1 MIFPFIYNCLSQNE
15 FVIKDYKLVPIR
27 YKDRLNIMKWRNEQM
42 YHLRQEKPL
51 TKKSQEDYFNGTVAM
66 LFDKEEP
73 DQILFSYLK
82 NDKCIGY
89 GGLVH
94 INWIDKNAEI
104 SFVLNTNL
112 ESNEFSFHWSNYLE
126 LLEQVAFKELFLHKI
141 FTYAFDLRPHLYPI
155 LDNKNYKNT
164 AILNEHC
171 FFEDNF
177 IDVYIHEKKNTFSL
191 KKVKQEDLRLL
202 FKWVNDTKVRKNALN
217 SNQIEWEKHVNWFT
231 KKLSDS
237 KSKIF
242 IFENENTKIGQ
253 IRIDKVAKDRWV
265 IDYSIDK
272 DQRGK
277 GYGFLM
283 TNALLKRYNNFK
295 FLAIVKSENIPSQ
308 KVFEKLKF
316 SREFNYVDKIFKYYY
331 N

>member
-1 MIFPFIYNCLSQNE
+1 MIFPTVYNCLSKSE
-15 FVIKDYKLVPIR
+15 FKVLDYKLVPIR
-27 YKDRLNIMKWRNEQM
+27 YVDRFTIMKWRNEQM
-42 YHLRQEKPL
+42 YHLRQDKPL
-51 TKKSQEDYFNGTVAM
+51 TEKSQEDYFNGSVAS
-66 LFDKEEP
+66 LFDQEKP
-73 DQILFSYLK
+73 NQILFSYLK
-82 NDKCIGY
+82 NDRCIGY

-126 LLEQVAFKELFLHKI
+126 LIERVAFKELFFHKI
-141 FTYAFDLRPHLYPI
+141 FTYAFDLRPHLYSI
-155 LDNKNYKNT
+155 LEHENYKNT
-164 AILNEHC
+164 AVLNEHC
-171 FFEDNF
+171 FFEDSF

-191 KKVKQEDLRLL
+191 RKAKQEDVKLL
-202 FKWVNDTKVRKNALN
+202 FEWVNDAEVRSNSLN
-217 SNQIEWEKHVNWFT
+217 SDPIEWENHLNWFT
-231 KKLSDS
+231 DRLSNS

-242 IFENENTKIGQ
+242 IFQNENTRIGQ
-253 IRIDKVAKDRWV
+253 IRVDISDKGGWV

-272 DQRGK
+272 HQRGK

-283 TNALLKRYNNFK
+283 TNALLRRYDNFK
-295 FLAIVKSENIPSQ
+295 FQAIVKIENSASR

-316 SREFNYVDKIFKYYY
+316 SREFHEEDGIIKYYY

>member
-1 MIFPFIYNCLSQNE
+1 MKKYKVLNQNIFSKGE
-15 FVIKDYKLVPIR
+15 FKIIPIR
-27 YKDRLNIMKWRNEQM
+27 FEDRIDIMNWRNEQM
-42 YHLRQEKPL
+42 YHLRQSSKL
-51 TKKSQEDYFNGTVAM
+51 TQEDQYSYFQKVINP
-66 LFDKEEP
+66 LFSEERP
-73 DQILFSYLK
+73 KQLLFSYLK
-82 NDKCIGY
+82 KEKLIGY

-112 ESNEFSFHWSNYLE
+112 ESNEFSFHWSNYLG
-126 LLEQVAFKELFLHKI
+126 LIEQVAFKELFLHKI

-155 LDNKNYKNT
+155 LEHENYKNT

-171 FFEDNF
+171 FFKDTF

-191 KKVKQEDLRLL
+191 KKVKQEDIKLL
-202 FKWVNDTKVRKNALN
+202 FKWVNDAEVRKNALN
-217 SNQIEWEKHVNWFT
+217 TDLIEWENHFKWFT
-231 KKLSDS
+231 NKLSNS

-253 IRIDKVAKDRWV
+253 IRIDKVDKDRWV

-272 DQRGK
+272 DHRGK

-283 TNALLKRYNNFK
+283 TNALLRRYNNFK
-295 FLAIVKSENIPSQ
+295 FLAIVRSENIPSQ

-316 SREFNYVDKIFKYYY
+316 SRKFHQEDGIIKYYY

>member
-1 MIFPFIYNCLSQNE
+1 MNLKNKYKILSIQNFE
-15 FVIKDYKLVPIR
+15 NEKFSIVPLRSSDR
-27 YKDRLNIMKWRNEQM
+27 YKIMKWRNEQI
-42 YHLRQEKPL
+42 YHLRQQKPL
-51 TKKSQEDYFNGTVAM
+51 SKNDQDNYFDNIISK
-66 LFDKEEP
+66 LFLQNHP
-73 DQILFSYLK
+73 NQILFSYLFEE
-82 NDKCIGY
+82 KCIGY

-112 ESNEFSFHWSNYLE
+112 ESNEFSFHWSNYLG
-126 LLEQVAFKELFLHKI
+126 LIEQVAFKELFLHKI

-155 LDNKNYKNT
+155 LEHENYKNT

-191 KKVKQEDLRLL
+191 KKVKQEDIKLL
-202 FKWVNDTKVRKNALN
+202 FKWVNDAEVRKNALN
-217 SNQIEWEKHVNWFT
+217 TDLIEWENHFNWFT
-231 KKLSDS
+231 NKLSNS

-253 IRIDKVAKDRWV
+253 IRIDKVDKDRWV

-272 DQRGK
+272 DHRGK

-283 TNALLKRYNNFK
+283 TNALLRSYNNFK
-295 FLAIVKSENIPSQ
+295 FLAIVRSENIPSQ

-316 SREFNYVDKIFKYYY
+316 SRKFHQEDGIIKYYY

>member
-1 MIFPFIYNCLSQNE
+1 MIFPTAYNCLSQNE
-15 FVIKDYKLVPIR
+15 FVFEDYKIVPIR
-27 YKDRLNIMKWRNEQM
+27 YEDRLTIMKWRNEQM
-42 YHLRQEKPL
+42 YHLRQDKPL
-51 TKKSQEDYFNGTVAM
+51 TEKSQEDYFNGSVAR
-66 LFDKEEP
+66 LFDHEKP
-73 DQILFSYLK
+73 NQILFSYLK
-82 NDKCIGY
+82 NGKCIGY

-112 ESNEFSFHWSNYLE
+112 ESNEFSFHWSNYLG
-126 LLEQVAFKELFLHKI
+126 LIEQVAFKELFLHKI

-155 LDNKNYKNT
+155 LEHENYKNT

-171 FFEDNF
+171 FFKDTF

-191 KKVKQEDLRLL
+191 KKVKQEDIKLL
-202 FKWVNDTKVRKNALN
+202 FKWVNDAEVRKNALN
-217 SNQIEWEKHVNWFT
+217 TDLIEWENHFNWFT
-231 KKLSDS
+231 NKLSNS

-253 IRIDKVAKDRWV
+253 IRIDKVDNDRWV

-272 DQRGK
+272 DHRGK

-283 TNALLKRYNNFK
+283 TNALLRRYNNFK
-295 FLAIVKSENIPSQ
+295 FLAIVRSENIPSQ

-316 SREFNYVDKIFKYYY
+316 SRKFHQEDGIIKYYY

>member
-1 MIFPFIYNCLSQNE
+1 MNRYKSLKSQVFEKNN
-15 FVIKDYKLVPIR
+15 YKIVPIR
-27 YKDRLNIMKWRNEQM
+27 CEDRFDIMNWRNEQM
-42 YHLRQEKPL
+42 YHLRQNSLLTTKEQDIYFKKVVNKLFEKETP
-51 TKKSQEDYFNGTVAM
+51 N
-66 LFDKEEP
+66 
-73 DQILFSYLK
+73 QILFSYLK
-82 NDKCIGY
+82 DGKCIGY

-112 ESNEFSFHWSNYLE
+112 ESNEFSFHWSNYLG
-126 LLEQVAFKELFLHKI
+126 LIEQVAFKELFLHKI

-155 LDNKNYKNT
+155 LEHENYKNT

-171 FFEDNF
+171 FFEDTF

-191 KKVKQEDLRLL
+191 KKVKQEDIKLL
-202 FKWVNDTKVRKNALN
+202 FKWVNDAEVRKNALN
-217 SNQIEWEKHVNWFT
+217 TDLIEWENHFNWFT
-231 KKLSDS
+231 NKLSNS

-253 IRIDKVAKDRWV
+253 IRIDKVDKDRWV

-272 DQRGK
+272 DHRGK

-283 TNALLKRYNNFK
+283 TNALLRRYNNFK
-295 FLAIVKSENIPSQ
+295 FLAIVRSENIPSK
-308 KVFEKLKF
+308 KVFEKLQF
-316 SREFNYVDKIFKYYY
+316 SREFHQEEEIITYYY